1 MITYVVIAGVVTVYD
16 TQTWIIIIVG
26 VILVYKELTT
36 SVVPYV
42 PTTNKSYGDLLIF
55 TQCMLHFV
63 FRFRIEFSSKINH
76 ICLNLVSHMDM

>member
-1 MITYVVIAGVVTVYD
+1 MITCVVIAGVVTLYD

-42 PTTNKSYGDLLIF
+42 PTTISRMVTY
-55 TQCMLHFV
+55 
-63 FRFRIEFSSKINH
+63 
-76 ICLNLVSHMDM
+76 